1 MTHAPADKL
10 AALATA
16 MRHFI
21 AKPDTNGPEWLTF
34 LEAIDAVDNTAIAQA
49 AIDNLRYD
57 LGETEVACLACG
69 QSDCPCDLRH
79 DDCSSLTYVERV
91 SPTAVMA

>member
-1 MTHAPADKL
+1 MNAPADKL

-34 LEAIDAVDNTAIAQA
+34 LEAIDAVDNTAIAEDR
-49 AIDNLRYD
+49 IDDMRAD
-57 LGETEVACLACG
+57 LDDEPEYRFVRTSGEGFDGDWVEVRSAYGLSGSIGVWA
-69 QSDCPCDLRH
+69 
-79 DDCSSLTYVERV
+79 
-91 SPTAVMA
+91 